1 MSLYAITHFY
11 NVCMGDNTDNNNIPQ
26 VATTARE
33 LDGKRDHL
41 G

>member
-11 NVCMGDNTDNNNIPQ
+11 NVCMRDNTDNNIPQ